1 MDKLG
6 FFMIGVSGIIFAL
19 AHSYVSISYM
29 LIDKAQYEQFEQLEQ
44 VSD

>member
-29 LIDKAQYEQFEQLEQ
+29 LMDKAQYDQFGQLEQ
-44 VSD
+44 VSE

>member
-6 FFMIGVSGIIFAL
+6 FLMIGVSGIIFAL

-29 LIDKAQYEQFEQLEQ
+29 LMDKAQYDKFEQLEQ
-44 VSD
+44 ASE